1 MTTKEIFNNPQP
13 NKRWPAEW
21 ERHHRTWM
29 AFPCRQEIWSNGL
42 EKAQLAFSEVAN
54 IISEFEPLSMLVHP
68 SHIGFA
74 KKKLSS
80 QITLIEFACDDSWTR
95 DTAPIW
101 IIEDGKRVA
110 LDFEFNAW
118 GNKFSPYDNDQ
129 KIAPQIVENTYDVYQ
144 SIPMVLEGGA
154 VHSNG
159 AGKLLTTAE
168 CLLNQN
174 RNPKLSQLEIE
185 AKLKDTL
192 GADEIIWLNRG
203 VVGDVDTD
211 GHIDNI
217 ACFVGENIVL
227 SQTCSE
233 ESENFV
239 IYNENRHIIRDH
251 GIELVEI
258 EEPEARY
265 TEQLREPLSYIN
277 FYIANDLVVVPKFGC
292 RQDAQAKATIAELFP
307 SRKIIDVDANEI
319 LVGGGGIHCITM
331 QQPEV

>member
-1 MTTKEIFNNPQP
+1 
-13 NKRWPAEW
+13 
-21 ERHHRTWM
+21 M

-54 IISEFEPLSMLVHP
+54 VISESEPLSMLVHP
-68 SHIGFA
+68 KHFGFA

-80 QITLIEFACDDSWTR
+80 QISLIEFACDDSWTR

-101 IIEDGKRVA
+101 IFENDKRVA
-110 LDFEFNAW
+110 LDFQFNAW
-118 GNKFSPYDNDQ
+118 GEKFSPYENDQ
-129 KIAPQIVENTYDVYQ
+129 KIARQIIENTNDDYQ
-144 SIPMVLEGGA
+144 SIPMILEGGA

-159 AGKLLTTAE
+159 AGKLLTTKE
-168 CLLNQN
+168 CLLNPN
-174 RNPKLSQLEIE
+174 RNPQLSQLEIE
-185 AKLKDTL
+185 AKLKDSL
-192 GADEIIWLNRG
+192 GVDEIIWLSKG
-203 VVGDVDTD
+203 VAGDVDTD

-217 ACFVGENIVL
+217 ACFVSENIIL
-227 SQTCSE
+227 SQKCSE
-233 ESENFV
+233 KSENFA
-239 IYNENRHIIRDH
+239 IYNENRDIIRDH

-265 TEQLREPLSYIN
+265 TGELREPLSYIN

-292 RQDAQAKATIAELFP
+292 KQDAQAKATIAELFP
-307 SRKIIDVDANEI
+307 SRKVVDVEANEI

>member
-1 MTTKEIFNNPQP
+1 
-13 NKRWPAEW
+13 
-21 ERHHRTWM
+21 M